1 MSRASSEFTTMNL
14 SGTDAQAFYDLI
26 HHPVMTQTEPYSAQI
41 LDMVE
46 KHLGELSDTRKI
58 WNIKIVVRDETGES

>member
-1 MSRASSEFTTMNL
+1 MSRASGEFTTMNL

-46 KHLGELSDTRKI
+46 KTLG
-58 WNIKIVVRDETGES
+58 